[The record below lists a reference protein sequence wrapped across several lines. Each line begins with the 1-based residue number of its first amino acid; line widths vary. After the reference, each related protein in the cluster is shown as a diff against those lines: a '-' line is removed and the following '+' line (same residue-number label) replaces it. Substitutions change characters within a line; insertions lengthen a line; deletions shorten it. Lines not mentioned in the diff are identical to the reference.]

1 MNTLRRQ
8 ILALFI
14 LIATVFLIAVVYTL
28 VLLQQIGTDLD
39 QLNQIYIPLSEDIVQ
54 LEVNTQKL
62 FIDTQESISIRDLES
77 FDIDML
83 VTLTVLFSCGDHAN
97 VFCMAEERVKAQW
110 PKQFDGLQMKNNW
123 CRCLLER
130 KKKH

>member
-28 VLLQQIGTDLD
+28 ILLQQIGTDLD

-54 LEVNTQKL
+54 LEANTQNYS
-62 FIDTQESISIRDLES
+62 SIHKIRY
-77 FDIDML
+77 
-83 VTLTVLFSCGDHAN
+83 
-97 VFCMAEERVKAQW
+97 VFEI
-110 PKQFDGLQMKNNW
+110 
-123 CRCLLER
+123 
-130 KKKH
+130 